1 MFPVGDVAL
10 TAVRE
15 CCDRIARR
23 CEAPE
28 QARFRIPQFLID
40 GVLASNDMNH
50 NDFRHLFEPR
60 SIAVVGVSDDAG
72 RPGSQA
78 VRALLKNGYA
88 GKIFPVNPK
97 YEQFEGLKCYGSVAE
112 IDEPVDLVVIGV
124 PAAGVLPVLDGC
136 AEKRVPFAVV
146 LSGGFRESGPE
157 GIERE
162 QRMLALAR
170 NAGMRIIG
178 PNCLGFA
185 NIHSNVYAAFGSI
198 TREPKLK
205 AGGVSLVTQSGGFG
219 YSLALACSAADI
231 GFRHVIATGN
241 ETDIDTVQLIDALL
255 DDPQTRIIVAYIEG
269 TRDGRALLDV
279 GRRAMVA
286 GKPILL
292 WKGGVTEQGA
302 RAAASHTASMT
313 GTYDFYRAMF
323 KQTGIVE
330 ISEIHEAVDYLK
342 ALAGAKYPTGNGVAV
357 MGVSGG
363 SAIVFADAGEPQ
375 GLTLC
380 ELGEDTQRKLQAVVP
395 NIGAVHNPIDL
406 TAGYFSAS
414 NADKLTT
421 AVQAVLEDNDV
432 HAVCVNLATTGK
444 AGSTAA
450 ADVLARV
457 AANATKPIVVFS
469 SAPASEIGDALRRF
483 DDAGIPV
490 LPSPS
495 RAAKAIAMLA
505 RYHEAK
511 CRVNRVHDVEF
522 VAGASGDVHPI
533 APGGALSETDSKAIL
548 AAAGIPVTRD
558 VIVTRADGAV
568 FDALTAPLVVKVV
581 SADIPHKTEAGGVK
595 VGIRT
600 RAELESAI
608 DEVLANAR
616 NYMPTARIDGVLI
629 SEMVRGGVELIAG
642 AVNDVVFGPVIVV
655 GAGGIYAELLGDSTC
670 RLAPFDKTTAREML
684 DELKCRRILDGARG
698 GAAMDVDAI
707 ASALAALSRFAW
719 EQRDRVREIDINP
732 LFATP
737 DGVIAADA
745 LIVPHDAKEG
755 RSS

>member
-1 MFPVGDVAL
+1 MRTPS
-10 TAVRE
+10 
-15 CCDRIARR
+15 RR
-23 CEAPE
+23 VSD
-28 QARFRIPQFLID
+28 FPQFLID
-40 GVLASNDMNH
+40 GVVASNDMND

-112 IDEPVDLVVIGV
+112 IDEPVDLVVVGV
-124 PAAGVLPVLDGC
+124 PAAGVLPVLEGC

-170 NAGMRIIG
+170 KAGMRIIG

-205 AGGVSLVTQSGGFG
+205 AGEVSLVTQSGGFG

-231 GFRHVIATGN
+231 GFRHVVATGN

-279 GRRAMVA
+279 GRRAMAA

-313 GTYDFYRAMF
+313 GTYDFYRALF

-330 ISEIHEAVDYLK
+330 INEIHEAVDYLK
-342 ALAGAKYPTGNGVAV
+342 ALAGAKYPSGHGVAV

-380 ELGEDTQRKLQAVVP
+380 ELGEETQRKLQAVVP

-406 TAGYFSAS
+406 TAGYFSAN
-414 NADKLTT
+414 NADKLET
-421 AVQAVLEDNDV
+421 AVRAVLDDTNV

-444 AGSTAA
+444 AGSAAA

-457 AANATKPIVVFS
+457 AADATKPIVVFS
-469 SAPASEIGDALRRF
+469 SAPASEVADALRRF
-483 DDAGIPV
+483 DDARIPV

-495 RAAKAIAMLA
+495 RAARAIAMLA
-505 RYHEAK
+505 RYQEARL
-511 CRVNRVHDVEF
+511 RVSRTRDVDGKT
-522 VAGASGDVHPI
+522 AASSNGHRI
-533 APGGALSETDSKAIL
+533 ALAAALSETESKAIL

-558 VIVTRADGAV
+558 VVVTRADGAV
-568 FDALTAPLVVKVV
+568 FDTLNAPLVVKVV

-595 VGIRT
+595 VGIGT
-600 RAELESAI
+600 RAELEAAI
-608 DEVLANAR
+608 DEVLVNAR
-616 NYMPTARIDGVLI
+616 NYMPSARIDGVLV

-642 AVNDVVFGPVIVV
+642 AVNDIVFGPVVVV

-670 RLAPFDKTTAREML
+670 RLAPFDEATAREML

-719 EQRDRVREIDINP
+719 QNRDRVREIDINP
-732 LFATP
+732 LFALP
-737 DGVIAADA
+737 GGVIAADA
-745 LIVPHDAKEG
+745 LIVPHDANEG
-755 RSS
+755 ASA